1 MSTKPVAKTHP
12 ARVGHAVQTVLVWVM
27 AVIFLAPLY
36 FVVLNSFK
44 TKGEISISATTLPTF
59 LNLENYARI
68 LEDDYFVS
76 SFLTSVAMV
85 VVVTSLT
92 CLVAAMAGYALARWK
107 SKLSTGLNL
116 AIMSTLFVPFQV
128 YMVAMII
135 VVRQIGLTGNL
146 IGLALVYIAMGMP
159 VPIFLAR
166 SYATGMSIEIE
177 EAAIID
183 ADVLQH
189 CTSADEAGAGDH
201 RRAERAVGLGRI
213 SGGFPR
219 LRHEE
224 AHDPAGVS
232 AVFLRHLQQ
241 PMEPDPRGLRCFH
254 PANRNFLHCDA
265 EAHC

>member
-12 ARVGHAVQTVLVWVM
+12 ARVGHAVQTVLVWIM

-44 TKGEISISATTLPTF
+44 TKGEISVSATTLPTF

-146 IGLALVYIAMGMP
+146 IG
-159 VPIFLAR
+159 
-166 SYATGMSIEIE
+166 YATGMSIEIE

-183 ADVLQH
+183 GCSRPRMFFSIVLPLMKPVLATIAVLNALWVWGEYLVAFLVYGTKKPMTLPVSQQYFYGTYSNQWNLILAGFVVSTLPIVIFYIVMQKH
-189 CTSADEAGAGDH
+189 IVKGIAAGAVKG
-201 RRAERAVGLGRI
+201 
-213 SGGFPR
+213 
-219 LRHEE
+219 
-224 AHDPAGVS
+224 
-232 AVFLRHLQQ
+232 
-241 PMEPDPRGLRCFH
+241 
-254 PANRNFLHCDA
+254 
-265 EAHC
+265 

>member
-12 ARVGHAVQTVLVWVM
+12 ARVGHAVQTVLVWIM

-44 TKGEISISATTLPTF
+44 TKGEISVSATTLPTF

-135 VVRQIGLTGNL
+135 VVRPSLSLSKAFCILCSVTVSS
-146 IGLALVYIAMGMP
+146 ALVA
-159 VPIFLAR
+159 
-166 SYATGMSIEIE
+166 SSSMSIFGF
-177 EAAIID
+177 
-183 ADVLQH
+183 LSK
-189 CTSADEAGAGDH
+189 T
-201 RRAERAVGLGRI
+201 RAM
-213 SGGFPR
+213 
-219 LRHEE
+219 
-224 AHDPAGVS
+224 D
-232 AVFLRHLQQ
+232 
-241 PMEPDPRGLRCFH
+241 MRCFC
-254 PANRNFLHCDA
+254 PPESITPRSPI
-265 EAHC
+265 